1 MATKGS
7 SLFEKDKLI
16 RTTVQLRT
24 SQHKALESLSGPGK
38 SISHL
43 VRTAV
48 DIYLEP
54 IYEQAHEDQKM
65 DRMLSELE
73 QAENRMEELNEKL
86 DQNLQHQSKI
96 FLIISELLLSKK

>member
-1 MATKGS
+1 MDIQ
-7 SLFEKDKLI
+7 DKLV
-16 RTTVQLRT
+16 RTTVQLRS

-54 IYEQAHEDQKM
+54 IYEQAHEDQKL
-65 DRMLSELE
+65 DRMLDE
-73 QAENRMEELNEKL
+73 AESRMEKL
-86 DQNLQHQSKI
+86 SEGVTAMEDIFADLKSKA
-96 FLIISELLLSKK
+96 

>member
-1 MATKGS
+1 MAIKGS

-24 SQHKALESLSGPGK
+24 SQHKALENLSGPGK

-43 VRTAV
+43 VRTAI

-54 IYEQAHEDQKM
+54 LYEQAHEDQKM
-65 DRMLSELE
+65 DRMIADLE
-73 QAENRMEELNEKL
+73 EAKDKMEKL
-86 DQNLQHQSKI
+86 DQRATSIEDIFDNLKN
-96 FLIISELLLSKK
+96 KV